1 MELIIILI
9 LIGIVIFVHRDYH
22 FVVYLLGI
30 LEILFRLLH
39 YIGDHLTFIKLNP
52 FINKYIPT
60 SLFDIVSKYTS
71 GVIEII
77 FSWLLVAAFILLL
90 VYLIKYLFKIK

>member
-39 YIGDHLTFIKLNP
+39 YIGDHFTFIKLNP